1 MKVPKDIDVRHSAHI
16 TFECGASDFQLI
28 QNNSLP
34 LQTLDEKNSLYVIEE
49 SGELSHPY
57 LCTRDV

>member
-16 TFECGASDFQLI
+16 TFEYGASDFQLI
-28 QNNSLP
+28 QNNALP

-49 SGELSHPY
+49 SGVLSYPDSCI
-57 LCTRDV
+57 LDV

>member
-28 QNNSLP
+28 QNNA

-49 SGELSHPY
+49 SGVLSYPDSCI
-57 LCTRDV
+57 LDV